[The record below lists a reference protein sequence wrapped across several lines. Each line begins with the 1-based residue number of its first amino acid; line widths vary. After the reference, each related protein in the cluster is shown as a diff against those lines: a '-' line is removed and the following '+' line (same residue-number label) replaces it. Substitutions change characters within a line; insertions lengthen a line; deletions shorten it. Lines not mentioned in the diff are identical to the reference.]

1 MTFLTMFYKIL
12 YNDNSTEA
20 GTLYAEKIKLGR
32 THANGKDVKNHYDQ
46 CKELGSSVIYSHI
59 VVVAM
64 QYFGMKDVN
73 DEPVMLKDLL
83 HDELS
88 DAEKQ
93 QILCNVL
100 RTFVQQYVLRD
111 SLAIIQNS
119 TATADIQTCLEIDI
133 IGPDGSPMRILIPV
147 VKPQVDAVES
157 YSHQILELGLANECL
172 LFNVK
177 IPNRDRMLPLLK
189 YVMCL
194 LKGHNW
200 KSKYACSGKKMGE

>member
-1 MTFLTMFYKIL
+1 M
-12 YNDNSTEA
+12 
-20 GTLYAEKIKLGR
+20 
-32 THANGKDVKNHYDQ
+32 
-46 CKELGSSVIYSHI
+46 IYSHI
-59 VVVAM
+59 VVAAM
-64 QYFGMKDVN
+64 QYFGMKAVN

-189 YVMCL
+189 YVICL

-200 KSKYACSGKKMGE
+200 KSKYACSGKKMRE